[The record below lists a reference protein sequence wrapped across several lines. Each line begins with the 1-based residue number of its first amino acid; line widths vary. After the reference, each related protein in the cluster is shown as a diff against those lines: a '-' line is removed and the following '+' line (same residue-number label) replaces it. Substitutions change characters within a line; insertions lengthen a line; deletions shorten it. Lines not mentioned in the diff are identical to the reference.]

1 MSLRNVLENL
11 SEAGVSVWLG
21 RDGALRIDV
30 GAPELIKALVRENK
44 QALVDLCQA
53 QEFVNAAG
61 LRLVR
66 MPMGGRGVAHPPG
79 ADLEQ
84 VRWALGIL
92 GLAHLPLFLNDDDCR
107 WVSYREWI
115 RRQPALWSDEEPRKP
130 VGPTAP
136 VRRRRRGA

>member
-21 RDGALRIDV
+21 RDGALRIDS
-30 GAPELIKALVRENK
+30 GASEEVKKLVRENK
-44 QALVDLCQA
+44 QALIDLCRA

-79 ADLEQ
+79 GRGGDLCGERPETSPTRSRRSPGSVVGGQ
-84 VRWALGIL
+84 GENGPS
-92 GLAHLPLFLNDDDCR
+92 GLQWCSPCPQNDVFLPHKNARFYGL
-107 WVSYREWI
+107 
-115 RRQPALWSDEEPRKP
+115 K
-130 VGPTAP
+130 TA
-136 VRRRRRGA
+136 

>member
-1 MSLRNVLENL
+1 MTDY
-11 SEAGVSVWLG
+11 
-21 RDGALRIDV
+21 DGFSHFARIPRPHREGKTPND
-30 GAPELIKALVRENK
+30 GLIHHPSWAFPGG
-44 QALVDLCQA
+44 DHLCRA